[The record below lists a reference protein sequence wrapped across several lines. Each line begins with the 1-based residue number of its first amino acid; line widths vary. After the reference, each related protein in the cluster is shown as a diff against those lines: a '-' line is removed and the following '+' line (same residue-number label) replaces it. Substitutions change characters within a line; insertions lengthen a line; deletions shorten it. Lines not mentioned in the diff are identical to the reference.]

1 MGSFAFMFKMWTCRL
16 LWFISY

>member
-16 LWFISY
+16 LWFIS